1 MTEAHQPPAD
11 SSAPESEHNS
21 AKTTARERSPY
32 AEAPRLPEGESLSP
46 EEIIPSASF
55 EQGLEV
61 EVGPGRGTFLI
72 ERAQRFPELRILG
85 LEIRLKWASLV
96 DQKVASLGL
105 SDRCRVLAEDIR
117 LALPRLA
124 TGSCTKIFV
133 HFPDPWW
140 KKRHAKRRL
149 ANGGVMDQV
158 ARILRPGGELYIQ
171 TDVWGTAK
179 AYRDAVAEHAQLEP
193 FGDEEGNPV
202 LAENP
207 YGAQS
212 PREKRSIADGM
223 PIVRLR
229 YRRVSQDS

>member
-1 MTEAHQPPAD
+1 MTEAQQPPAD
-11 SSAPESEHNS
+11 STPPETEQSVP
-21 AKTTARERSPY
+21 KERKGSPY
-32 AEAPRLPEGESLSP
+32 ADAPRLPEGENLSP
-46 EEIIPSASF
+46 EQIIRAACF
-55 EQGLEV
+55 EKGLEL

-72 ERAQRFPELRILG
+72 ERAQRFPDVCMLG

-96 DQKVASLGL
+96 DEKVASLGL

-124 TGSCTKIFV
+124 EGCCTNIYV

-149 ANGGVMDQV
+149 ANGGVMDQM

-171 TDVWGTAK
+171 TDVWGTAR
-179 AYRDAVAEHAQLEP
+179 AYRDALAQHPEFEP
-193 FGDEEGNPV
+193 FGDEEGSPV
-202 LAENP
+202 LADNP
-207 YGAQS
+207 YQAQS

-229 YRRVSQDS
+229 YRRKPKEAE